1 MPRLCVNGCHQKIES
16 QFHRFLF
23 KTVFE
28 VF

>member
-1 MPRLCVNGCHQKIES
+1 MPRLRVNGCHQKIES
-16 QFHRFLF
+16 QFHLFLF